1 MTIRFRSLL
10 LAAAL
15 SALVA
20 APAGAWKGALE
31 SQVIPIA
38 RAQEYAESGDRFVV
52 EGIVVDSKD
61 DRFFLLRD
69 DSGQMYVVI
78 PDFLKREHGAPGAH
92 ERIRVSGRYDQAKLD
107 PEITGMRV
115 QELERLGKAGPA
127 HGSTPEGSAEA
138 APAPTSAA
146 ARPAAP
152 APGATVRA
160 PSTPDEWKERLAGAR
175 QELLAAER
183 ELDIVN
189 AAYAHELRD
198 AKTPADVD
206 PAVAANLERAEARVL
221 RARQALPGLVEEAR
235 NAGVSPELLELYV
248 RATRPKR

>member
-1 MTIRFRSLL
+1 MTIRFRFLL
-10 LAAAL
+10 LVAAI

-20 APAGAWKGALE
+20 APASAWKGALE

-38 RAQEYAESGDRFVV
+38 RAQDHAESGDRFVV

-61 DRFFLLRD
+61 DRIFLVRD
-69 DSGQMYVVI
+69 DSGEMYVVI
-78 PDFLKREHGAPGAH
+78 PDFLKREHGVPGTH
-92 ERIRVSGRYDQAKLD
+92 ERIRVSGRYDHKKLD

-115 QELERLGKAGPA
+115 QEMERLGKAGPA
-127 HGSTPEGSAEA
+127 HSSAPEDSAEA
-138 APAPTSAA
+138 APAATSAA

-160 PSTPDEWKERLAGAR
+160 PSTPDEWKARLAGAR
-175 QELLAAER
+175 QELLAAEKA
-183 ELDIVN
+183 LDEAN
-189 AAYAHELRD
+189 AAYGHELRD

-221 RARQALPGLVEEAR
+221 SARQALPGLVEEAR